1 MAYYLTNKT
10 GAGGDTNV
18 RLSELYEMKGVNTS
32 QDKTTNMRL
41 AANGSNTQGSH
52 LGPGLNPWQSIN
64 YGFGPSDD
72 ELGLDGMNSPNFTQG
87 NIKLS
92 WIQEMDW
99 RYTPFIWGS
108 STSGATA
115 FPSAVV
121 GTTTIYDAVSP
132 PFWALGNY
140 FFFYF
145 YAMDRPTVKMQRPS
159 AQYITGV
166 RRTISGTNYIYI
178 AVGKISAN
186 GSGTGGFGTLG
197 APNNTANFA
206 AVNGVVGPLNL
217 GQGEGAPYNEGLDLG
232 GSTQHALFY
241 RNSSNQNKVRV
252 VTTNTDVTTSNPTVS
267 IGSEQGGTNHGNPIP
282 AHGVLNMGKGVAW
295 CGYHRGANYQ
305 RVQYVNWTSGTTFS
319 TIGSTLLRSMSSST
333 TLQGAGDMI
342 KLSDEFALWFYP
354 RRSGNT
360 SGAARLIAVIPIES
374 TGTNRVPALRGST
387 TEIATYDIGSISTQ
401 DVSAAVGS
409 SDTSDYVYGIV
420 CWAETSAGN
429 DCMRIMPWKYR
440 ISNNTMTFQ
449 TSNILDLD
457 AGLTGANTYR
467 MKTGVKCLGYYPDEN
482 RNYYELIIPQ
492 GDSAG
497 GGANQVILSQNAA
510 NSGGG
515 GLTIES
521 SVSNYFKDADVRIV
535 GQQTWYDFAQHDNRG
550 WYLGYSGTI
559 ANPGLMGMI
568 YPYVDSSNVAKY
580 KAVEWSVNVV

>member
-10 GAGGDTNV
+10 GAGSSNNV

-92 WIQEMDW
+92 WIRNMDW
-99 RYTPFIWGS
+99 RYTPFIWGN
-108 STSGATA
+108 TKTGATA
-115 FPSAVV
+115 GPRTIV
-121 GTTTIYDAVSP
+121 GTTTIYDAVSVP
-132 PFWALGNY
+132 NWALGNY

-159 AQYITGV
+159 ANYITGV

-178 AVGKISAN
+178 AVGSITAA
-186 GSGTGGFGTLG
+186 GGTGGLGTLG
-197 APNNTANFA
+197 APNNTVNFA
-206 AVNGVVGPLNL
+206 AVNGALGPLNL

-232 GSTQHALFY
+232 GSTQHVLFY
-241 RNSSNQNKVRV
+241 RNTSNANKVRV
-252 VTTNTDVTTSNPTVS
+252 VTTNTDVTASTPTVS

-282 AHGVLNMGKGVAW
+282 DHGVLNMGKGVAW

-354 RRSGNT
+354 RRAGNT

-401 DVSAAVGS
+401 DCGAAVGS
-409 SDTSDYVYGIV
+409 SDTVGYVYGIV
-420 CWAETSAGN
+420 CWSETSAGN
-429 DCMRIMPWKYR
+429 DCTRVMPWKYR
-440 ISNNTMTFQ
+440 ISTNTMTFQ
-449 TSNILDLD
+449 TGNILNLD
-457 AGLTGANTYR
+457 ATLDGANTYR
-467 MKTGVKCLGYYPDEN
+467 MKKGIKCLGYNPGEN
-482 RNYYELIIPQ
+482 RNYYELIIPV
-492 GDSAG
+492 GDSSG
-497 GGANQVILSQNAA
+497 GGVGQVIISQNAA
-510 NSGGG
+510 DSGGG
-515 GLTIES
+515 GLTVELTQA
-521 SVSNYFKDADVRIV
+521 NYLSDTSARIV
-535 GQQTWYDFAQHDNRG
+535 AQQTWYDFAQHDNRG
-550 WYLGYSGTI
+550 WYLGYSGNI

-580 KAVEWSVNVV
+580 KGVEWEVTVT